1 MGERPQ
7 VAVRPAT
14 LDDVTE
20 MSRVFVDTF
29 HAAHR
34 GQIPEALVLE
44 RTYETSAA
52 GWRQTLEEQ
61 AASDRRN
68 ERVLIAVDGAGEI
81 VGLAMGGPARPWAAD
96 DSIRARQPTGECYLL
111 YVDVSRQRGGVGRA
125 LLAELATFLVA
136 QGRRRMLVAVLAVN
150 EPARQFYE
158 RLGGVLLGER
168 DFFDSGVRLDEVVY
182 VWEDATDLLDRRPGL
197 IR

>member
-1 MGERPQ
+1 MSLGDPLD
-7 VAVRPAT
+7 VTVRPAT
-14 LDDVTE
+14 LDDVAE

-52 GWRQTLEEQ
+52 GWRRSLEEL
-61 AASDRRN
+61 AASDRPR
-68 ERVLIAVDGAGEI
+68 ECVLVAADRTGGI

-96 DSIRARQPTGECYLL
+96 DSRRARRPTGECYLL
-111 YVDVSRQRGGVGRA
+111 YVDVARQHGGVGRA
-125 LLAELATFLVA
+125 LLNELATFLVSL
-136 QGRRRMLVAVLAVN
+136 GMRRMLVAVLAVN
-150 EPARQFYE
+150 EPARRFYE
-158 RLGGVLLGER
+158 SVGGVLLGER

-182 VWEDATDLLDRRPGL
+182 VWEDVTCLLSC
-197 IR
+197 